1 VNKWSETMSLDA
13 DAIVDRRR
21 MRRKLTFW
29 RVTAVVVALVA
40 IGGSALFFVPG
51 SRLMPPGAYISRI
64 KIQGLIRGNQDR
76 IEALGRLGRSRA
88 SAVIVHIDSPGGT
101 TAGSEQ
107 LYDALRELQNK
118 KPMVVVVDGL
128 AASGAYIAALSA
140 DHIIANETSLVGSI
154 GVLFQYPNFTEVL
167 KTIGIKVEEVK
178 SSPLKAAP
186 NGFEPTSPEAR
197 AAIEAIVLDSY
208 GWFKDLVQ
216 NRRKMDAQQL
226 TRVADGRVFTGR
238 QAVGLKLIDDLGNE
252 KTALAWLE
260 KEKKVP
266 ANTPVRDFSLQPRFS
281 ELSFLHVAAWTFEA
295 VGLSAMAHRVEEW
308 GAVQAIERLNLDGL
322 LALWHPPSTN

>member
-1 VNKWSETMSLDA
+1 MSLDA

-40 IGGSALFFVPG
+40 IGGGALFLVPG

-76 IEALGRLGRSRA
+76 IEALERLGRSRA

-107 LYDALRELQNK
+107 LYGALRELQSK

-154 GVLFQYPNFTEVL
+154 GVLFQYPNFTDVL

-208 GWFKDLVQ
+208 AWFKDLVK
-216 NRRKMDAQQL
+216 NRRKMDNGQL

-238 QAVGLKLIDDLGNE
+238 QAVGLKLVDGLGNE

-266 ANTPVRDFSLQPRFS
+266 ANTPVRDYSLQPRFG
-281 ELSFLHVAAWTFEA
+281 ELSFLHVAAWTFEV
-295 VGLSAMAHRVEEW
+295 VGLRAIAHRIEEW
-308 GAVQAIERLNLDGL
+308 GAVQAVERLNLDGL
-322 LALWHPPSTN
+322 LALWHPPVSN

>member
-1 VNKWSETMSLDA
+1 MSLDA

-29 RVTAVVVALVA
+29 RVSALVIA
-40 IGGSALFFVPG
+40 LLAVIGTAFVLVPG
-51 SRLMPPGAYISRI
+51 SRLMPQGAYIARI
-64 KIQGLIRGNQDR
+64 QVQGLIRGNQGR
-76 IEALGRLGRSRA
+76 VEALARLGKSRA
-88 SAVIVHIDSPGGT
+88 RAVIVHIDSPGGT

-107 LYDALRELQNK
+107 LYNALRELQSN

-140 DHIIANETSLVGSI
+140 EHIVAQETSLVGSI
-154 GVLFQYPNFTEVL
+154 GVLFQYPNFTDVL

-197 AAIEAIVLDSY
+197 AAIEAVVLNSFA
-208 GWFKDLVQ
+208 WFKGLVKD
-216 NRRKMDAQQL
+216 RRKMDDPLLAQ
-226 TRVADGRVFTGR
+226 VSDGRVFTGR
-238 QAVGLKLIDDLGNE
+238 QAVGLKLVDGLGNE
-252 KTALAWLE
+252 KAALDWLE

-266 ANTPVRDFSLQPRFS
+266 ASTPVRDYSLQPRFS

-295 VGLSAMAHRVEEW
+295 VGLNVIAHRIEEW
-308 GAVQAIERLNLDGL
+308 GAVQAVERLNLDGL
-322 LALWHPPSTN
+322 LALWHPPSSN

>member
-1 VNKWSETMSLDA
+1 MSLDA

-29 RVTAVVVALVA
+29 RVSALLIVLLALVGLA
-40 IGGSALFFVPG
+40 AALVPG
-51 SRLMPPGAYISRI
+51 GGLTAPGAYIARI
-64 KIQGLIRGNQDR
+64 KVQGLIRGNQDR
-76 IEALGRLGRSRA
+76 VAAIERLAKSRA
-88 SAVIVHIDSPGGT
+88 RAVIVHIDSPGGT

-107 LYDALRELQNK
+107 LYDSLRALQAN

-128 AASGAYIAALSA
+128 AASGAYIAAISA
-140 DHIIANETSLVGSI
+140 EHIIAHDTSLVGSI
-154 GVLFQYPNFTEVL
+154 GVLFQYPNFTDVL
-167 KTIGIKVEEVK
+167 KTIGIKVEEIK

-197 AAIEAIVLDSY
+197 AAIAAIVTDSY
-208 GWFKDLVQ
+208 AWFKDLVKD
-216 NRRKMDAQQL
+216 RRQMSDAQL
-226 TRVADGRVFTGR
+226 AAVADGRVFTGR
-238 QAVGLKLIDDLGNE
+238 QGVGLKLVDSLGNE

-266 ANTPVRDFSLQPRFS
+266 ASTPVRDYSLEPRFS

-295 VGLSAMAHRVEEW
+295 VGLNAIAHRIEAW

-322 LALWHPPSTN
+322 LALWHPPSAN

>member
-1 VNKWSETMSLDA
+1 MSLDA

-21 MRRKLTFW
+21 IRRKLTFW
-29 RVTAVVVALVA
+29 RVSALAVALLAVA
-40 IGGSALFFVPG
+40 GAALVLVPG
-51 SRLMPPGAYISRI
+51 SRFMSQGAYIARI
-64 KIQGLIRGNQDR
+64 KVQGLIRGNQDR
-76 IEALGRLGRSRA
+76 VEALARLGRSRA
-88 SAVIVHIDSPGGT
+88 QAVIVHIDSPGGT

-107 LYDALRELQNK
+107 LYDALRELQGK

-140 DHIIANETSLVGSI
+140 EHIVAQETSLVGSI
-154 GVLFQYPNFTEVL
+154 GVLFQYPNFTDVL

-208 GWFKDLVQ
+208 AWFKGLVKD
-216 NRRKMDAQQL
+216 RRKMDDALL
-226 TRVADGRVFTGR
+226 TQVADGRVFTGR
-238 QAVGLKLIDDLGNE
+238 QAVGLKLVDGLGNE
-252 KTALAWLE
+252 KAALAWLE

-266 ANTPVRDFSLQPRFS
+266 ASTPVRDYSLQPRFS
-281 ELSFLHVAAWTFEA
+281 EFSFLHVAAWTFEA
-295 VGLSAMAHRVEEW
+295 VGLNAIAHRIEEW
-308 GAVQAIERLNLDGL
+308 GAMQAVERLNLDGL
-322 LALWHPPSTN
+322 LALWHPPSSN

>member
-1 VNKWSETMSLDA
+1 MSLDA

-29 RVTAVVVALVA
+29 RVSALVIA
-40 IGGSALFFVPG
+40 LLAVIGTAFVFVPG
-51 SRLMPPGAYISRI
+51 SRLMPQGAYIARI
-64 KIQGLIRGNQDR
+64 QVQGLIRGNQGR
-76 IEALGRLGRSRA
+76 VEALARLGKSRA
-88 SAVIVHIDSPGGT
+88 RAVIVHIDSPGGT

-107 LYDALRELQNK
+107 LYGALRELQSK

-140 DHIIANETSLVGSI
+140 EHIVAQETSLVGSI
-154 GVLFQYPNFTEVL
+154 GVLFQYPNFTDVL

-197 AAIEAIVLDSY
+197 AAIEAVVLDSY
-208 GWFKDLVQ
+208 AWFKGLVKD
-216 NRRKMDAQQL
+216 RRKMDDQMLAQ
-226 TRVADGRVFTGR
+226 VSDGRVFTGR
-238 QAVGLKLIDDLGNE
+238 QAVGLKLVDGLGNE
-252 KTALAWLE
+252 KAALDWLE

-266 ANTPVRDFSLQPRFS
+266 ASTPVRDYSLQPRFS

-295 VGLSAMAHRVEEW
+295 VGLNVIAHRIEEW
-308 GAVQAIERLNLDGL
+308 GAVQAVERLNLDGL
-322 LALWHPPSTN
+322 LALWHPPSSN

>member
-1 VNKWSETMSLDA
+1 MSLDA

-40 IGGSALFFVPG
+40 IGGGALLFVPG

-76 IEALGRLGRSRA
+76 IEALERLGRSRA
-88 SAVIVHIDSPGGT
+88 RAVIVHIDSPGGT

-107 LYDALRELQNK
+107 LFGALRELQSK

-154 GVLFQYPNFTEVL
+154 GVLFQYPNFTDVL
-167 KTIGIKVEEVK
+167 KTIGIRVEEVK

-208 GWFKDLVQ
+208 AWFKDLVK
-216 NRRKMDAQQL
+216 NRRNMDNGQL

-238 QAVGLKLIDDLGNE
+238 QAVGLKLVDGLGNE

-266 ANTPVRDFSLQPRFS
+266 ANTPVRDYSLRPRFG

-295 VGLSAMAHRVEEW
+295 VGLSAMAHRIEEW
-308 GAVQAIERLNLDGL
+308 GAVQAVERLNLDGL

>member
-1 VNKWSETMSLDA
+1 MSLDA

-29 RVTAVVVALVA
+29 RVSALVIA
-40 IGGSALFFVPG
+40 LLAVIGTAFVFVPG
-51 SRLMPPGAYISRI
+51 SRLMPQGAYIARI
-64 KIQGLIRGNQDR
+64 QVQGLIRGNQGR
-76 IEALGRLGRSRA
+76 VEALARLGKSRA
-88 SAVIVHIDSPGGT
+88 RAVIVHIDSPGGT

-107 LYDALRELQNK
+107 LYNALRELQSK

-140 DHIIANETSLVGSI
+140 EHIVAQETSLVGSI
-154 GVLFQYPNFTEVL
+154 GVLFQYPNFTDVL

-197 AAIEAIVLDSY
+197 AAIEAVVLDSFA
-208 GWFKDLVQ
+208 WFKGLVKD
-216 NRRKMDAQQL
+216 RRKMDDPLLAQ
-226 TRVADGRVFTGR
+226 VSDGRVFTGR
-238 QAVGLKLIDDLGNE
+238 QAVGLKLVDGLGNE
-252 KTALAWLE
+252 KAALDWLE

-266 ANTPVRDFSLQPRFS
+266 ASTPVRDYSLQPRFS

-295 VGLSAMAHRVEEW
+295 VGLNVIAHRIEEW
-308 GAVQAIERLNLDGL
+308 GAVQAVERLNLDGL
-322 LALWHPPSTN
+322 LALWHPPSSN

>member
-1 VNKWSETMSLDA
+1 MSLDA

-29 RVTAVVVALVA
+29 RVTAIVVALVA
-40 IGGSALFFVPG
+40 IGGSALFLVPG

-76 IEALGRLGRSRA
+76 IEALERLGRSRA

-107 LYDALRELQNK
+107 LYSALRDLQSK

-154 GVLFQYPNFTEVL
+154 GVLFQYPNFTDVL

-208 GWFKDLVQ
+208 AWFKDLVR
-216 NRRKMDAQQL
+216 NRRKMDNGQL
-226 TRVADGRVFTGR
+226 TLVADGRVFTGR
-238 QAVGLKLIDDLGNE
+238 QAVGLKLVDGLGNE
-252 KTALAWLE
+252 KTARAWLE

-266 ANTPVRDFSLQPRFS
+266 ANTPVRDYSLQPRFG

-295 VGLSAMAHRVEEW
+295 VGLSAIGHRIEEW
-308 GAVQAIERLNLDGL
+308 GAMQAVERLNLDGL

>member
-1 VNKWSETMSLDA
+1 MSFDA

-29 RVTAVVVALVA
+29 RVSAIVVVLLAVVGAAIAL
-40 IGGSALFFVPG
+40 VPG
-51 SRLMPPGAYISRI
+51 SRLLPAGAYVARV
-64 KIQGLIRGNQDR
+64 KIQGLIRNNQDR
-76 IEALGRLGRSRA
+76 VTALERLGRSRA
-88 SAVIVHIDSPGGT
+88 RAVIVHIDSPGGT

-107 LYDALRELQNK
+107 LYDSLRELQGK

-128 AASGAYIAALSA
+128 AASGAYIAAMASE
-140 DHIIANETSLVGSI
+140 HIIAQDTSLVGSI
-154 GVLFQYPNFTEVL
+154 GVLFQYPNFSDVL
-167 KTIGIKVEEVK
+167 KTIGIKVEEIK

-208 GWFKDLVQ
+208 AWFKGLVKD
-216 NRRKMDAQQL
+216 RRQLDEAQL
-226 TRVADGRVFTGR
+226 ARVADGRVFTGR
-238 QAVGLKLIDDLGNE
+238 QAVGLQLIDGLGNE

-266 ANTPVRDFSLQPRFS
+266 ATTPVRDYSLQPRFS
-281 ELSFLHVAAWTFEA
+281 EFSFLHVAAWTFQA
-295 VGLSAMAHRVEEW
+295 VGLSAVANRFEAW
-308 GAVQAIERLNLDGL
+308 GGAQAIERLNLDGL
-322 LALWHPPSTN
+322 LALWHPPSAN

>member
-1 VNKWSETMSLDA
+1 
-13 DAIVDRRR
+13 
-21 MRRKLTFW
+21 
-29 RVTAVVVALVA
+29 
-40 IGGSALFFVPG
+40 
-51 SRLMPPGAYISRI
+51 
-64 KIQGLIRGNQDR
+64 
-76 IEALGRLGRSRA
+76 
-88 SAVIVHIDSPGGT
+88 VIVHIDSPGGT

-107 LYDALRELQNK
+107 LYGALRELQSK

-154 GVLFQYPNFTEVL
+154 GVLFQYPNFTDVL
-167 KTIGIKVEEVK
+167 KTIGIRVEEVK

-208 GWFKDLVQ
+208 AWFKDLVK
-216 NRRKMDAQQL
+216 NRRNMDNGQL

-238 QAVGLKLIDDLGNE
+238 QAVGLKLVDGLGNE

-266 ANTPVRDFSLQPRFS
+266 ANTPVRDYSLRSRFG

-295 VGLSAMAHRVEEW
+295 VGLSAIAHRIEEW
-308 GAVQAIERLNLDGL
+308 GAVQAVERLNLDGL

>member
-1 VNKWSETMSLDA
+1 MSLDA

-29 RVTAVVVALVA
+29 RVTAIVVALVA
-40 IGGSALFFVPG
+40 IGGSALFLLPG

-76 IEALGRLGRSRA
+76 IEALERLGRSRA
-88 SAVIVHIDSPGGT
+88 SAVVVHIDSPGGT

-107 LYDALRELQNK
+107 LYSALRDLQSK

-154 GVLFQYPNFTEVL
+154 GVLFQYPNFTDVL

-208 GWFKDLVQ
+208 AWFKDLVR
-216 NRRKMDAQQL
+216 NRRKMDNGQL
-226 TRVADGRVFTGR
+226 TLVADGRVFTGR
-238 QAVGLKLIDDLGNE
+238 QAVGLKLVDGLGNE

-266 ANTPVRDFSLQPRFS
+266 ANTPVRDYSLQPRFG

-295 VGLSAMAHRVEEW
+295 VGLSAIAHRIEEW
-308 GAVQAIERLNLDGL
+308 GAMQAVERLNLDGL

>member
-1 VNKWSETMSLDA
+1 MSLDA

-40 IGGSALFFVPG
+40 IGGGALLFVPG

-76 IEALGRLGRSRA
+76 IEALERLGRSRA

-107 LYDALRELQNK
+107 LYSALRELQSK

-154 GVLFQYPNFTEVL
+154 GVLFQYPNFTDVL

-208 GWFKDLVQ
+208 AWFKDLVK
-216 NRRKMDAQQL
+216 NRRKMDNGQL

-238 QAVGLKLIDDLGNE
+238 QAMGLKLVDGLGNE

-266 ANTPVRDFSLQPRFS
+266 ANTPVRDYSLRPRFS
-281 ELSFLHVAAWTFEA
+281 ELSFLHVTAWTFQA
-295 VGLSAMAHRVEEW
+295 VGLSAIAHRIEEW
-308 GAVQAIERLNLDGL
+308 GAVQAVERLNLDGL